1 VLAAFSLIEDY
12 TLYLTQEVLDK
23 LVQDI
28 AERERQPKDDVLK
41 EARRRADAGT
51 NRDGRSLQKEIADG
65 IDVLALVIVLMNRAG
80 LKPVISDEHLQSWLI
95 DYFVNDSTR
104 SKTVGGAAANEAY
117 ILQEIGLPVIVHT
130 PYHHPQQADCAPEH
144 AHRLV
149 FGASGPYHIPLCE
162 GRSEDA
168 RRHSLILQLTPIP
181 DAKDKMGPVLRVDS
195 EEIRPKVPDRVILRV
210 PNPHSDAPWPWKTL
224 RVIWKA
230 NDAQVHS
237 TELTASDP
245 TTVRWEADASNWVA
259 EILRDAV
266 TATPSNPGLETEKV
280 FKDFKDGDLPFLP
293 VFQHPSC
300 VTADGVL
307 TIELATSKDVASV
320 ATNAE
325 IVLLGGLQALGQT
338 LFTNSLTDFLRVVLV
353 NQLKTLSEH
362 GASMHFE
369 LSGISSSRVLDQLRD
384 IFLDARIK
392 NVSINRE
399 ELVQITSEHDSR
411 YFAWP
416 KPNAPESPFGVFMR
430 ARHFLQEFAVD
441 TCYIH
446 DQEMDILVARND
458 PGISLK
464 QHRQAMLLAKA
475 AVPEGLLRRSEKA
488 QKWPLTLS
496 APSLCALLA
505 FAREYAEFMAAHAK
519 VSRRAVEDEILKR
532 GYYRP
537 TDPHEVAV
545 VVAPGIYVEFG
556 EGINMTGAGDMCFA
570 VHAAFS

>member
-1 VLAAFSLIEDY
+1 
-12 TLYLTQEVLDK
+12 
-23 LVQDI
+23 
-28 AERERQPKDDVLK
+28 
-41 EARRRADAGT
+41 
-51 NRDGRSLQKEIADG
+51 
-65 IDVLALVIVLMNRAG
+65 
-80 LKPVISDEHLQSWLI
+80 
-95 DYFVNDSTR
+95 
-104 SKTVGGAAANEAY
+104 
-117 ILQEIGLPVIVHT
+117 
-130 PYHHPQQADCAPEH
+130 
-144 AHRLV
+144 
-149 FGASGPYHIPLCE
+149 
-162 GRSEDA
+162 
-168 RRHSLILQLTPIP
+168 
-181 DAKDKMGPVLRVDS
+181 MGPVLRVDS